1 LIFGHLP
8 YDSPERKAAT
18 AKPQRRLVVID
29 ETVFGFYG
37 DKVRNYFEARGV
49 AHEILRLPLV
59 EENKS
64 VEMTL
69 KVCEKM
75 KKFNIDRRTEP
86 VIAIGGGVCLDVVG
100 LAASIF
106 RRRTPYIRVPTT
118 SLAYVDASVGA
129 KNGCNFMGSKN
140 RLGTYVPPVA
150 ALLDSSFF
158 KTQQRRE
165 VSNSLGEMAKM
176 AIMKSEELFHL
187 LEKHGHRLVEGR
199 FVPESASDDVPARVL
214 RLSIQTMLE
223 ELAPN
228 LWEHSLDRLVD
239 FGHATGQN
247 LEMSALGS
255 DDMLMHG
262 EAVACD
268 MAYMS
273 VLSNI
278 LGLITAEQRDAILNM
293 LRACEVPIYSPCF
306 TREFFKE
313 ALEDRVQNSMGQRLP
328 MPVGI
333 GKARMVN
340 NVSDEDFES
349 AFVQWEALC
358 K

>member
-1 LIFGHLP
+1 
-8 YDSPERKAAT
+8 
-18 AKPQRRLVVID
+18 
-29 ETVFGFYG
+29 
-37 DKVRNYFEARGV
+37 
-49 AHEILRLPLV
+49 
-59 EENKS
+59 
-64 VEMTL
+64 
-69 KVCEKM
+69 
-75 KKFNIDRRTEP
+75 
-86 VIAIGGGVCLDVVG
+86 
-100 LAASIF
+100 
-106 RRRTPYIRVPTT
+106 
-118 SLAYVDASVGA
+118 
-129 KNGCNFMGSKN
+129 
-140 RLGTYVPPVA
+140 
-150 ALLDSSFF
+150 
-158 KTQQRRE
+158 
-165 VSNSLGEMAKM
+165 
-176 AIMKSEELFHL
+176 
-187 LEKHGHRLVEGR
+187 
-199 FVPESASDDVPARVL
+199 
-214 RLSIQTMLE
+214 
-223 ELAPN
+223 
-228 LWEHSLDRLVD
+228 
-239 FGHATGQN
+239 
-247 LEMSALGS
+247 MSALGS